1 MSRTLSITL
10 PDAEYEALRAAAARA
25 GLSPEALAAGIVR
38 QNMAVRQLPTPATPA
53 ARPAEDP
60 VLAIMRARGHL
71 EDPAVIAA
79 TMPSFDDLPPRGS
92 PEEAKLL
99 EEIGQE
105 LSDAL
110 EEMGLTINDL
120 VERR

>member
-1 MSRTLSITL
+1 MPRTLSIIL
-10 PDAEYEALRAAAARA
+10 PDADYETLRAAAARA
-25 GLSPEALAAGIVR
+25 GLSPEALAAGVVR
-38 QNMAVRQLPTPATPA
+38 QNMAARQLPTPPA
-53 ARPAEDP
+53 HRGEDP
-60 VLAIMRARGHL
+60 VLAIMRANGHL

-79 TMPSFDDLPPRGS
+79 TMPTFDDLPPYGS
-92 PEEAKLL
+92 KEEAELL

-110 EEMGLTINDL
+110 EEMGVSINDL

>member
-1 MSRTLSITL
+1 MPRTLSITL
-10 PDAEYEALRAAAARA
+10 PDADYEALRAAAARA
-25 GLSPEALAAGIVR
+25 GLSTEALAAGIVR
-38 QNMAVRQLPTPATPA
+38 QNMAARQLPTPNTPA

-99 EEIGQE
+99 EEIADEFGE
-105 LSDAL
+105 AWRATGKSLA
-110 EEMGLTINDL
+110 DL
-120 VERR
+120 IERR

>member
-10 PDAEYEALRAAAARA
+10 PDADYEALRAAAERA
-25 GLSPEALAAGIVR
+25 GVSPEQLAAAAVT
-38 QNMAVRQLPTPATPA
+38 QNVAARKLPA
-53 ARPAEDP
+53 APGEDP

-99 EEIGQE
+99 EEIGEE